1 MARTDWEALSLK
13 TQYRCSEYFYRM
25 SAKIPPTTDNELIA
39 ECAKY
44 GMEVVWH
51 EGLGM
56 YLIGKGDQ
64 YYGVIGEDWREEGI
78 DMPAVIAE
86 LFVTGT
92 FGVEP

>member
-1 MARTDWEALSLK
+1 MTDWDKLRLK
-13 TQYRCSEYFYRM
+13 VRYRYREWLFRKM
-25 SAKIPPTTDNELIA
+25 GETPPVTDNELVA

-44 GMEVVWH
+44 GMEVKWY

-56 YLIGKGDQ
+56 YLVGVPDR
-64 YYGVIGEDWREEGI
+64 YYGVIGADWREEGI

-86 LFVTGT
+86 LSVFGA

>member
-1 MARTDWEALSLK
+1 MTDWEMLK
-13 TQYRCSEYFYRM
+13 SKVKYRYREWLFQTM
-25 SAKIPPTTDNELIA
+25 DKMAPAPDSDNELIA

-56 YLIGKGDQ
+56 YLVGAEDR
-64 YYGVIGEDWREEGI
+64 YYGIIGADWREEGM
-78 DMPAVIAE
+78 DMPEAIAE

-92 FGVEP
+92 FGVDP